1 MELAPALSLSMAMS
15 SWVATIVT
23 LLIGVAVASLRG
35 RQRRTKARLN
45 LPPGPRG
52 WPVFGSLGALAGA
65 LPPHRALAALAARH
79 GPLMHLRLG
88 SFDAVVASSA
98 GAARLVLKT
107 HDAAFADRARTAAGE
122 LVAYN
127 YKGIVHT
134 PYGAYWRMAR
144 KLCATELFSPR
155 RVDSYERIRAE
166 EIGALARDLFGR
178 AGRAVAVRERLAS
191 ATLRNILRMSVGDK
205 WSGVYGSADGEAFRR
220 TLDEAF
226 EVSGAVSNVG
236 EWVSLLG
243 WLDVQGFRRRM
254 KRLSKMYDRFLE
266 QILHEHEASMAAAG
280 GGGQRGRGRGLG
292 GEADARRRE
301 GVHPGHHRRRHGEQ
315 RGGDG
320 VGDGGAPPP
329 PRRHGRR
336 HRRARPRGRDGA
348 VGDGARHP
356 RPPLR
361 RRRREGGAAAA
372 PGGPAA
378 SPAPRHGGHGG
389 RRRLRRPRRRARAGE
404 RVGHR
409 ARPGVVARPPR
420 CVPARALPPRRR
432 RRRRRIGRARAAL
445 RAAAVRV
452 GAAGLPG
459 DEPGDEDGG
468 AGRGE
473 LGAGVRV
480 AAAGRRGGGGREHGG
495 AGRAVHA
502 PEGAA
507 RRRRRAQAAGASLR
521 RHRRMSVAV
530 GERASERKLRISG
543 SNASEGNSITRVVH
557 VCATSDILIDFCHL
571 TCGCERMHQWVS
583 VYDICT

>member
-107 HDAAFADRARTAAGE
+107 HDAAFADRARAPPPANSSRTTTRGS
-122 LVAYN
+122 VQ
-127 YKGIVHT
+127 T
-134 PYGAYWRMAR
+134 RYGAYWRMAR

-205 WSGVYGSADGEAFRR
+205 V
-220 TLDEAF
+220 
-226 EVSGAVSNVG
+226 VG
-236 EWVSLLG
+236 RLR
-243 WLDVQGFRRRM
+243 QRRR
-254 KRLSKMYDRFLE
+254 RSVPAHARRGVRGVRRRE
-266 QILHEHEASMAAAG
+266 QRRRILHEHEASMAAAG
-280 GGGQRGRGRGLG
+280 DGGQ
-292 GEADARRRE
+292 
-301 GVHPGHHRRRHGEQ
+301 P
-315 RGGDG
+315 
-320 VGDGGAPPP
+320 
-329 PRRHGRR
+329 
-336 HRRARPRGRDGA
+336 
-348 VGDGARHP
+348 
-356 RPPLR
+356 
-361 RRRREGGAAAA
+361 AAAA
-372 PGGPAA
+372 CDLVDVLLQLSGEEEEGSAGAGADSEARLTRDGVKAFILDIIAGGTESSAVA
-378 SPAPRHGGHGG
+378 MEWAMAEL
-389 RRRLRRPRRRARAGE
+389 LRRPDAMAAATDELDRVVGTARWVTE
-404 RVGHR
+404 RDIPDLPYVDAVVKEALRLHPVGPLLVPHH
-409 ARPGVVARPPR
+409 AMEDTVVAGGYV
-420 CVPARALPPRRR
+420 VPAGARVLVNAWAIARDPASWPDRPDAFLPERFLPRRR
-432 RRRRRIGRARAAL
+432 RRSRRIGRARAAL

-473 LGAGVRV
+473 LGAGVRL
-480 AAAGRRGGGGREHGG
+480 AAAGRRGGGGR
-495 AGRAVHA
+495 
-502 PEGAA
+502 
-507 RRRRRAQAAGASLR
+507 
-521 RHRRMSVAV
+521 
-530 GERASERKLRISG
+530 
-543 SNASEGNSITRVVH
+543 
-557 VCATSDILIDFCHL
+557 
-571 TCGCERMHQWVS
+571 
-583 VYDICT
+583 